1 MKKRI
6 FSIVISCIVFTGCT
20 SINNN
25 KGHQLTS
32 YREPAR
38 LVNYSFDE
46 RFVHIEVLSFG
57 CTLITSFEL
66 ELVDKENNSLQVIRK
81 KPDNCKVKPI
91 KIALDYAFR
100 HLGVDNSRP
109 INIVNPLF
117 SEELAGVE

>member
-1 MKKRI
+1 MKNRI
-6 FSIVISCIVFTGCT
+6 FSIIVSCIVFTGCT
-20 SINNN
+20 SITGS
-25 KGHQLTS
+25 KGHPSTS
-32 YREPAR
+32 YREPAK

-46 RFVHIEVLSFG
+46 RFVHIEVLSYG

-117 SEELAGVE
+117 SEELASVE